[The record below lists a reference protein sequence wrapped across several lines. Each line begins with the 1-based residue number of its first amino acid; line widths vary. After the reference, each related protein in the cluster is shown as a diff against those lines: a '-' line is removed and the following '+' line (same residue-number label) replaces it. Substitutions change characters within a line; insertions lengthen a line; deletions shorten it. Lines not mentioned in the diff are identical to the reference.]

1 MIFASWKKRISWR
14 TEAGDLVVA
23 VVRRNINKTEGEGA
37 LRPRVRIGVLGLQ
50 GDFLKHCEMLAQ
62 IEYIEP
68 RVVRM
73 PQEIEQ
79 CDGLIIP
86 GGESTTVGK
95 LMARYGV
102 DKAIKSRVARGMP
115 VFGTCMGMILL
126 AKEIEDSDQYSLG
139 LMDTTV
145 RRNAFGRQVDSFEA
159 DLKITSI
166 GDPAIRAVFIRAPFI
181 TEVRNGAE
189 VLAALDT
196 GEIVMVRQDNC
207 LAAAFHP
214 ELTNDTRV
222 HEYFVNM
229 AITAL
234 AASRN

>member
-1 MIFASWKKRISWR
+1 M
-14 TEAGDLVVA
+14 A
-23 VVRRNINKTEGEGA
+23 VVRRNIIHEGEGV
-37 LRPRVRIGVLGLQ
+37 LRPRVHIGVLGLQ
-50 GDFLKHCEMLAQ
+50 GDYQKHYEMLSQ
-62 IEYIEP
+62 IESVEP
-68 RVVRM
+68 SIVRM
-73 PQEIEQ
+73 PNEIEK

-95 LMARYGV
+95 LMVRYGV
-102 DKAIKSRVARGMP
+102 DKAIKSRAAKGMAI
-115 VFGTCMGMILL
+115 FGTCAGMILI
-126 AKEIEDSDQYSLG
+126 AKDIEGSDQFRLG

-159 DLKITSI
+159 DLNIASI
-166 GDPAIRAVFIRAPFI
+166 GKPALRAVFIRAPFI
-181 TEVRNGAE
+181 IEVRNNAE

-196 GEIVMVRQDNC
+196 GEIVMVRQGNY

-214 ELTNDTRV
+214 ELTNDTRI

-229 AITAL
+229 AIASL